1 MKLVLKVVEI
11 EKDQQGGFEFTC
23 EDRFHTTYYFNS
35 KCFKPVDTYILVNVN
50 SFYEYYTATQYQLNV
65 SYIEELQ
72 VINNRLFNRK
82 RQQVKSDYIEAVLK
96 EHIGLKGTLKDM
108 ESKLQ
113 DCYRASI
120 SIEDYKQEI
129 ANKKLI
135 KKLESKIKEYKRYY
149 NVKG

>member
-11 EKDQQGGFEFTC
+11 EKDQQGFEFTC
-23 EDRFHTTYYFNS
+23 KDRFDTTYYFNS
-35 KCFKPVDTYILVNVN
+35 KCFKPEDTYILVNVK
-50 SFYEYYTATQYQLNV
+50 SFYEYCAATQYKLNV

-72 VINNRLFNRK
+72 VINNRLFNTK

-96 EHIGLKGTLKDM
+96 ENIGLEGTLKDM

-149 NVKG
+149 NVK